1 MKKKDDFVTFS
12 VINNERCFVFCRVTS
27 FLNECVRERER
38 ERMEIRVRE
47 TENER
52 GGGSI
57 LTKVCEKVY
66 KKVKEHKGTKENK
79 S

>member
-38 ERMEIRVRE
+38 ERERE
-47 TENER
+47 N
-52 GGGSI
+52 G
-57 LTKVCEKVY
+57 
-66 KKVKEHKGTKENK
+66 NK
-79 S
+79 SERDIERQRMREEEDLF